1 MSEVG
6 PSAPEARV
14 QQAADEAY
22 GVLTGDD
29 DGAAEKAL
37 RRNNSLGARPL
48 YVGDAGEQGWNRSQ

>member
-1 MSEVG
+1 VSEVG

-29 DGAAEKAL
+29 DDRQQRRRFAETI
-37 RRNNSLGARPL
+37 R
-48 YVGDAGEQGWNRSQ
+48 

>member
-37 RRNNSLGARPL
+37 RRNNSLG
-48 YVGDAGEQGWNRSQ
+48 DA